1 MLLSLIVLGLLPVLF
16 IYACFSDLFEMR
28 ISNRTCLAVLALFGV
43 FAALNNMALADI
55 GWHLLA
61 GLLVLV
67 VSFTLFSFGWI
78 GGGDAKLVAV
88 VAVWLGFGQLWEYFA
103 ISSVLGGLLTLGL
116 LKLRSQPLPY
126 QFAEMAWVQRL
137 HNPGSGIPYGIAL
150 GISALL
156 LLPHSVAWQA
166 LI

>member
-1 MLLSLIVLGLLPVLF
+1 MLMSVIVLGLLPLLF
-16 IYACFSDLFEMR
+16 AYACFSDLFEMR

-43 FAALNNMALADI
+43 FAALNNMAVTDI

-67 VSFTLFSFGWI
+67 ISFSLFSFGWI

-103 ISSVLGGLLTLGL
+103 ISSVLGGLLTIAL
-116 LKLRSQPLPY
+116 LKLRSQPLPE
-126 QFAEMAWVQRL
+126 QIAEMAWVQRL

-150 GISALL
+150 GIAALL

>member
-1 MLLSLIVLGLLPVLF
+1 MLISLIILGLLPLLF
-16 IYACFSDLFEMR
+16 IYACFSDLFQMR
-28 ISNRTCLAVLALFGV
+28 ISNRTCLAVLILFLV
-43 FAALNNMALADI
+43 FAGVSSMSISDI

-61 GLLVLV
+61 GLMVLV
-67 VSFTLFSFGWI
+67 ISFTLFSFGWI

-103 ISSVLGGLLTLGL
+103 ISSVLGGLLTLAL
-116 LKLRSQPLPY
+116 LKLRSQPLP
-126 QFAEMAWVQRL
+126 AGVADMEWVQRL

-150 GISALL
+150 GIAALL
-156 LLPHSVAWQA
+156 LLPHSTAWQA